1 MSDIRQQIQLLKQIR
16 LVDDRILALRRQLA
30 ARQADIER
38 RSMEANLAADSLARE
53 SARLEELKRRHR
65 EAELEVKT
73 CRDAKRHFEKQLH
86 DVKTNVEY
94 QALLKSIATME
105 RKIDEWEDV
114 ILESMEGEEELEK
127 RVKSLEKDLAEKKK
141 AVGELQSAFEAEKA
155 SAEKEIDACLRERD
169 GYLEVLTGQV
179 RSKYMRLMEAKGE
192 TAVVAVEQGSCGG
205 CHYALPPQ
213 RVAEIRKGER
223 LILCEGCGR
232 ILVWAEDT
240 GN

>member
-1 MSDIRQQIQLLKQIR
+1 M
-16 LVDDRILALRRQLA
+16 
-30 ARQADIER
+30 
-38 RSMEANLAADSLARE
+38 
-53 SARLEELKRRHR
+53 
-65 EAELEVKT
+65 KT

-114 ILESMEGEEELEK
+114 ILESMVGEEELEK

-169 GYLEVLTGQV
+169 GYLEGLTGQV
-179 RSKYMRLMEAKGE
+179 RSKYMRLMEAKGATQPMADE
-192 TAVVAVEQGSCGG
+192 SLRTLQRLVAANAVRCERDGQGRIVLPAELRQDGG
-205 CHYALPPQ
+205 LLRGQPAGEFPQ
-213 RVAEIRKGER
+213 RVDGE
-223 LILCEGCGR
+223 LEGVR
-232 ILVWAEDT
+232 
-240 GN
+240 